1 MHAGGSGENG
11 EEKRNVLNVS
21 VVLPIAIDLAMRS
34 NVQRRVDVLWVC
46 QASVLLRVATAP
58 KAFMRDAEVE
68 DQAPA
73 ASLVSQVV
81 AKLDVAAQLAR
92 ACQDSVLG
100 ADRVSTEVGHP
111 REGTRQ
117 SVCCEPQ

>member
-68 DQAPA
+68 DLQLPA
-73 ASLVSQVV
+73 WF
-81 AKLDVAAQLAR
+81 R
-92 ACQDSVLG
+92 
-100 ADRVSTEVGHP
+100 R
-111 REGTRQ
+111 
-117 SVCCEPQ
+117 